1 MVGCSPKVPVVDC
14 VEGNRS
20 GKSGGSCLPKSLG
33 SDKYGGELLPT
44 IISFRELV
52 ESFNKKSGALISD
65 TRKMLGDL
73 SASINKSDARP
84 PRR

>member
-1 MVGCSPKVPVVDC
+1 V
-14 VEGNRS
+14 
-20 GKSGGSCLPKSLG
+20 
-33 SDKYGGELLPT
+33 
-44 IISFRELV
+44 ISFRELV

-73 SASINKSDARP
+73 SASINKSDPRP